1 MSELCVELKI
11 NKMTKVA
18 IPVSDGILS
27 QHFGHCQHFTLYHIS
42 DGAIVNSE
50 ILDAPPHQ
58 PGLLPKWLAEKGAT
72 DILAGGMGQRA
83 IAIFHQFKINVFVGV
98 PGKSADDLVKDYLQ
112 GILETNENACDH

>member
-1 MSELCVELKI
+1 
-11 NKMTKVA
+11 MTKVA

-27 QHFGHCQHFTLYHIS
+27 QHFGHCQHFALYHIA
-42 DGAIVNSE
+42 DGKVENAE

-83 IAIFHQFKINVFVGV
+83 IAIFNQFKINVFVGV
-98 PGKSADDLVKDYLQ
+98 PSKSADDLIKDYLQ
-112 GILETNENACDH
+112 GILVTNENACDH